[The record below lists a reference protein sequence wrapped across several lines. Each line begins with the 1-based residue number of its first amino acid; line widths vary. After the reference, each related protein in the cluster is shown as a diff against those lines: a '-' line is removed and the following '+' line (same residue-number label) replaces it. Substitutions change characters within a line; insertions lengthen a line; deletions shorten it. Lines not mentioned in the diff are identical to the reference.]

1 MIFAPQS
8 SREIFALT
16 ISTLKL
22 FLGFGSNEEPKKE
35 FKISQLVTLNLPKFP
50 LGGTHIS

>member
-16 ISTLKL
+16 ISTLKSVI
-22 FLGFGSNEEPKKE
+22 GFGSNEENKK
-35 FKISQLVTLNLPKFP
+35 KV
-50 LGGTHIS
+50 